1 MSLFKNDMSIPIFNF
16 LLKSNDLDKKNNLIY
31 NNEYQKY
38 SFSNLEFLEVKN
50 NIFPIY
56 NLFNSLDKSNPS
68 NIIKFNV
75 GNEYAVNLFKKN
87 LIKYT
92 DIYKIINK
100 VVSLNLYYPL
110 KTIKDVLKY
119 HEDLEQVI
127 NKKINLY

>member
-1 MSLFKNDMSIPIFNF
+1 MSIPIFNF

-31 NNEYQKY
+31 NHVFQKY

-127 NKKINLY
+127 NKKINFL

>member
-1 MSLFKNDMSIPIFNF
+1 MFKNDMSIPIFNF
-16 LLKSNDLDKKNNLIY
+16 LSKSNDVGKKNNLIY
-31 NNEYQKY
+31 NNEYHKY

-56 NLFNSLDKSNPS
+56 NLFNALDKSNPS

-127 NKKINLY
+127 NKKISLF

>member
-1 MSLFKNDMSIPIFNF
+1 MSIPIFNF

-31 NNEYQKY
+31 NHVFQKY

-56 NLFNSLDKSNPS
+56 NLFNNIDKSNPS

-127 NKKINLY
+127 NKKINFF

>member
-1 MSLFKNDMSIPIFNF
+1 MFKNDMSIPIFNF
-16 LLKSNDLDKKNNLIY
+16 LLKSNNLYKKNNLIY
-31 NNEYQKY
+31 NHVFQKY

-127 NKKINLY
+127 NKKISFF